1 MRRFHHAALSAVA
14 LFGFAS
20 VASAADLPA
29 KAPMYTK
36 APVMVPAYNWTGFYV
51 GADVGYGWGTSSS
64 VATTGNANYPVGFV
78 FAPNDLTGAVA
89 GGHAGYNY
97 QIDHFVF
104 GIEGDFDWTNM
115 KGDASDVSPLQIRI
129 PTTTSTSSKLTW
141 LADIT
146 GRVGYAW
153 DNWLL
158 YAKGGGAWTHQE
170 GSSITTP
177 SGTTTSGSEDRSG
190 WLIGGGAEW
199 GFMQHW
205 SAKLEYNY
213 MDFGTANVTR
223 VSSTGV
229 VNQRDN
235 TLKVNVVKVGVSYH
249 F

>member
-1 MRRFHHAALSAVA
+1 MCRFHRAALSAVA

-20 VASAADLPA
+20 VASAADMPT

-64 VATTGNANYPVGFV
+64 VATTGNVNFPVGFA

-97 QIDHFVF
+97 QIDHFVV
-104 GIEGDFDWTNM
+104 GIEGDFDWTDM
-115 KGDASDVSPLQIRI
+115 KGDASDLSPLQRI
-129 PTTTSTSSKLTW
+129 PTTTTTSSKLTW

-158 YAKGGGAWTHQE
+158 YAKGGAAWTHEE
-170 GSSITTP
+170 GSSITDTT
-177 SGTTTSGSEDRSG
+177 GATTSGSETRTG

-205 SAKLEYNY
+205 SAKVEYNY
-213 MDFGTANVTR
+213 MDFGTTDVIR

-229 VNQRDN
+229 VNHRDN
-235 TLKVNVVKVGVSYH
+235 TLKVNVAKVGISYH

>member
-1 MRRFHHAALSAVA
+1 MRHTPTLFAAAFLAASTQLS
-14 LFGFAS
+14 FG
-20 VASAADLPA
+20 ADLPV
-29 KAPMYTK
+29 K
-36 APVMVPAYNWTGFYV
+36 APVYKAPPITVYNWTGFYV

-64 VATTGNANYPVGFV
+64 VATTANVNFPVGFV
-78 FAPNDLTGAVA
+78 FSPVDLTGAVA

-97 QIDHFVF
+97 QIGHFVV

-115 KGDASDVSPLQIRI
+115 KGDASDVSPFFPRI
-129 PTTTSTSSKLTW
+129 ATTTTTSTKLTW

-158 YAKGGGAWTHQE
+158 YAKGGGAWAHEE

-177 SGTTTSGSEDRSG
+177 TGTTTSGSENRSG

-205 SAKLEYNY
+205 SAKVEYNY
-213 MDFGTANVTR
+213 MDFGTADVIRLSN
-223 VSSTGV
+223 TGV
-229 VNQRDN
+229 ENHRDN
-235 TLKVNVVKVGVSYH
+235 TLKVNVVKVGVSYR